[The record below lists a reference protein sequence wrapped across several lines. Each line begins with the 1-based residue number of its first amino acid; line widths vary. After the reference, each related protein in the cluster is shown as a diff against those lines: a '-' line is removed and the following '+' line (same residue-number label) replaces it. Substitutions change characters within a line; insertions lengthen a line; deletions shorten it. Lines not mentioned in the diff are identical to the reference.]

1 MAVKVLKKLCVF
13 FLLPVMMLVGC
24 EEVSE
29 KTEIATDFSA
39 DFTAEY
45 RGSEVRGSLS
55 TNRQGVTNI
64 RIDYPET
71 VSGINFN
78 YKNSELEMS
87 RESLICS
94 ADEAYLP
101 QRSFPSLVRELCKG
115 IGNGRA
121 EFVSQSEDKCTYNL
135 KIYSGNCTISTD
147 ADGKITDAEIKD
159 AQFSIKFSD
168 TNIIGE
174 Q

>member
-13 FLLPVMMLVGC
+13 FLLPIMMLCSC
-24 EEVSE
+24 EKVSDKSEV
-29 KTEIATDFSA
+29 ATDFSA

-71 VSGINFN
+71 ISGISFN
-78 YKNSELEMS
+78 YKNSEMEMS

-121 EFVSQSEDKCTYNL
+121 EFVSQSEGKCTYNL
-135 KIYSGNCTISTD
+135 KIDSGNCTINTD
-147 ADGKITDAEIKD
+147 TKGKITHAEIKD
-159 AQFSIKFSD
+159 AELSIEFSD
-168 TNIIGE
+168 TNVIGD
-174 Q
+174 

>member
-1 MAVKVLKKLCVF
+1 MTRSVLKKIYVF
-13 FLLPVMMLVGC
+13 FLIFIIILCGC
-24 EEVSE
+24 ENRN
-29 KTEIATDFSA
+29 KNADIATDFSA

-45 RGSEVRGSLS
+45 RGYEVKGSLS
-55 TNRQGVTNI
+55 ANRQGVTNI

-71 VSGINFN
+71 INGINFN

-101 QRSFPSLVRELCKG
+101 QRSFPSLIRELCKG

-121 EFVSQSEDKCTYNL
+121 QFVSENNNECTYQL
-135 KIYSGNCTISTD
+135 KIDLGNFTVTTD
-147 ADGKITDAEIKD
+147 ADGKIKD
-159 AQFSIKFSD
+159 AQIEEEELDIEFFNTK
-168 TNIIGE
+168 IIGD
-174 Q
+174 

>member
-1 MAVKVLKKLCVF
+1 MAVRVLKKLCVF
-13 FLLPVMMLVGC
+13 FLLPIIMLSGC
-24 EEVSE
+24 EEVSD
-29 KTEIATDFSA
+29 KIGIATDFSA

-71 VSGINFN
+71 ISGISFN

-101 QRSFPSLVRELCKG
+101 QRSFPSLVREICKG

-121 EFVSQSEDKCTYNL
+121 EFVSQNEDKYTYNL
-135 KIYSGNCTISTD
+135 KTESGNCTINTD
-147 ADGKITDAEIKD
+147 TEGKITDAEIKD
-159 AQFSIKFSD
+159 AELSIKFSD
-168 TNIIGE
+168 TNIIGD
-174 Q
+174 